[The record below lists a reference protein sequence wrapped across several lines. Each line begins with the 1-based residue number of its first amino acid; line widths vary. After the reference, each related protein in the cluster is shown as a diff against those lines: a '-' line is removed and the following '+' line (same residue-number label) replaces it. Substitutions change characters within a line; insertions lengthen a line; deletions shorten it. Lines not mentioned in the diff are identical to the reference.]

1 MLKLPQP
8 FRKQGQQLCSD
19 GNTTVFFDAYNV
31 DQMHDAYQ
39 QGLAAQPEPCENAE
53 RCNEEGSC
61 TEGCVFRKQAQPARP
76 INCGTG
82 HCSCI
87 ECPYEQ
93 AQPEQPSKY
102 GSPELQALIL
112 DKLQQAQPERAGL
125 TEAEVTD
132 IAIKWSNSRFV
143 AMSDRFVQ
151 DFAREILAAE
161 KAKQGGQH
169 D

>member
-39 QGLAAQPEPCENAE
+39 QGLAE
-53 RCNEEGSC
+53 
-61 TEGCVFRKQAQPARP
+61 
-76 INCGTG
+76 
-82 HCSCI
+82 
-87 ECPYEQ
+87 
-93 AQPEQPSKY
+93 
-102 GSPELQALIL
+102 
-112 DKLQQAQPERAGL
+112 QPERVPL
-125 TEAEVTD
+125 SEAEVTD

-151 DFAREILAAE
+151 DFARELLAA
-161 KAKQGGQH
+161 AAIKQGGQN